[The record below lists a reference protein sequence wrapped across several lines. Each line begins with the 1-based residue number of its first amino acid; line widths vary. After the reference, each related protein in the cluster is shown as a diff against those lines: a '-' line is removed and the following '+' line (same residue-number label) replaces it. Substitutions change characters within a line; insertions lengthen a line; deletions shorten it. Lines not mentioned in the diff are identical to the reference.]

1 MFTYIGI
8 YELPERRLFSIP
20 SAASPAWT
28 SYDKTCKRRSRPSRT
43 PQGSRAR
50 WRILGSTSSLPATL
64 VPSRTPT
71 EYRPPS
77 SNGEGRGKN
86 NSVKMT
92 DLIVV
97 VVVFLCSDVL
107 GFTVVI
113 NYDMVMIRSA
123 EASDTEGLVRLGD
136 FKAIIR
142 TRTENI

>member
-1 MFTYIGI
+1 
-8 YELPERRLFSIP
+8 
-20 SAASPAWT
+20 
-28 SYDKTCKRRSRPSRT
+28 
-43 PQGSRAR
+43 
-50 WRILGSTSSLPATL
+50 
-64 VPSRTPT
+64 
-71 EYRPPS
+71 
-77 SNGEGRGKN
+77 
-86 NSVKMT
+86 MT

-107 GFTVVI
+107 GFMVVI